1 MSLLLGVRGSDQ
13 KTENIVQQPGS
24 FYNGNPSS
32 SIWGN
37 PPLQSLWCEYP
48 LADEILSSSSSTAV
62 PSASSTASAFKSS
75 AGMAEE
81 KHWTENDA
89 AREEGFNL
97 SRAEDFGYAR
107 TSIQQNGKLI
117 NTYRTSDPPISP
129 FTFGNSPQ
137 SALFGNDRR
146 DASTFSAEDFSQEF
160 LKNEKPAVDEGGRR
174 AYVEPCFTC
183 RNEKSWKLGTSD
195 VEAKPSLRSSSHNS
209 SAILQKSTSEVKMR
223 VLESESIFC
232 PDGNN
237 SICSEST
244 DSKHTFTEKKTPEV
258 FVFGASGLG
267 GSSFKSSAP
276 QQKLFQSP
284 FAATSSRSRTSKF
297 KRHSNVL
304 KEKGLAPLGAINI
317 QQFAPTF
324 SRDASP
330 LSNTGI
336 DSATDSS
343 QLDEAE
349 CSDAGIWPEDSIDVS
364 IDFEADDQLQ
374 SESIR
379 EDDAGAAMQN
389 RVPSSAHEYFSNT
402 ANKGS
407 ALNFNP
413 DWQAHDFSHQRLQED
428 YLSQAQETQHGTNSQ
443 TLDEH
448 FGSWWPF
455 QSTSEV
461 DGREK
466 WEAKG
471 SLKTS
476 KEKCMPAHLVD
487 AAGELIEAVERGDLS
502 DIKFHLPYTEQSE
515 SSLQSSLGGSA
526 EIFESSD
533 GRVSN
538 LKYPGQFLAKE
549 PTETAGGNAMDS
561 VWKLGGKDS
570 SEPFVFGA
578 AQQQAGHIG
587 QRVFGRS
594 GSNNLKDEGLQ
605 ECFEG
610 FTAGSGASIASGLS
624 SSSASFSFGTNY
636 GSAVY
641 KGAASM
647 DNQPFSHSSV
657 FTTSKP
663 VTKATNCFSEGAH
676 SSSFIEHDKEGPTG
690 EFSGPLSRSESSASE
705 GSPTR
710 ATSDKPFNQS
720 ECFEFHGSVKDGN
733 NSSQM
738 ATGKNKA
745 RTCSKARRQVR
756 GVNRSRRATQSASFK
771 NMTTPMDFSP
781 SASVPELSSGTTIM
795 EQPYLNFNASNNV
808 DDTDF
813 LTQLSEIPNMT
824 EFSAAAA
831 CSSAGNVEGIS
842 DFQGGNHVFE
852 GANEWTEQSLFS
864 SKRSGKWK
872 RRGLDEGQSPSPYQ
886 EAQGLAEHLEREDI
900 SAFTDFTFKPES
912 SSYEPRFTFG
922 ASSSYA
928 ISSPIQH
935 RYAQR
940 PQREKSGEVFEDLS
954 TDSTMRLP
962 DDLVSLNQDSSH
974 RFVPGISGS
983 PNAVKS
989 AAAEQ
994 VCESWRLR
1002 GNQAYGNGDFP
1013 KAEEYYSRGA
1023 SSVSPDETSQSC
1035 IRASMLC
1042 YSNRAATRMAVGR
1055 MREALA
1061 DCKRAMVVDP
1071 SFLRVRLRAA
1081 SCHLALG
1088 ESKAAADMFKECLKY
1103 AKESSKPDAKI
1114 LAEAMEGVKKS
1125 QQLDEYSERALELLQ
1140 KQTSMDSTSAL
1151 QLLNEALSIS
1161 SFSEPLHELKAQ
1173 VLLSLRRY
1181 EECLQFCEQTLPAA
1195 ERSHGSAVHDKNQDA
1210 YLKEACQSNEN
1221 GHLKL
1226 WRWRLSA
1233 KALYHLGKLEDSL
1246 ELLVKHDEVL
1256 SGCPIDKATN
1266 SESLAPFMEN
1276 LHDLLRH
1283 KAAGNEAFQLGKHA
1297 EAVEHYTAALACNG
1311 DSRPFNAVCF
1321 CNRAAASQALG
1332 HIADAIADCS
1342 RAIALDAVYPKALS
1356 RRATLHEMIR
1366 DYGQAC
1372 NDLRRLIALLEDK
1385 NNETS
1390 KGVGSNVNAQDLR
1403 QARERLEKGEDE
1415 MKKGY
1420 PIDQY
1425 LVLGV
1430 DFSCSA
1436 SEIKKAYRKA
1446 ALKHHPDKAGQF
1458 LARSEVGDDG
1468 GLWKEVGDEVRR
1480 DAERLF
1486 KLIGE
1491 AYAILSDATK
1501 RLRYDMEEENRK
1513 LRGKDS
1519 NNQVSSSTSEG
1530 YRSQYEKSGRRQR
1543 DRWDAWQGY
1552 APQHQRW
1559 QSGPDAA
1566 QPDTYGA

>member
-32 SIWGN
+32 SNWGN
-37 PPLQSLWCEYP
+37 PPLQSLWREYP

-81 KHWTENDA
+81 KHWQDTTENDA

-97 SRAEDFGYAR
+97 SRPEDFGYAR
-107 TSIQQNGKLI
+107 TNIQQNGKLS
-117 NTYRTSDPPISP
+117 NTYRTSDPPITP
-129 FTFGNSPQ
+129 FTFGNSSQ
-137 SALFGNDRR
+137 SALFGNDRM

-160 LKNEKPAVDEGGRR
+160 LKNENPTVDEGGRR
-174 AYVEPCFTC
+174 VYVEPRFTC

-195 VEAKPSLRSSSHNS
+195 VEAKPSLHSYSHNP

-232 PDGNN
+232 PDGKNP
-237 SICSEST
+237 ICSDST
-244 DSKHTFTEKKTPEV
+244 NSKHTFTEKKTPEV
-258 FVFGASGLG
+258 FVFGASGSG

-276 QQKLFQSP
+276 QQKLFQSS

-304 KEKGLAPLGAINI
+304 KGKGLAPLGGINI

-364 IDFEADDQLQ
+364 IDFEADGQLQ
-374 SESIR
+374 SELMR

-389 RVPSSAHEYFSNT
+389 RGPFSAPEYFSNT
-402 ANKGS
+402 DKEGS
-407 ALNFNP
+407 VLNFNSN
-413 DWQAHDFSHQRLQED
+413 WQAHDSERLQED
-428 YLSQAQETQHGTNSQ
+428 YLSQAQETQHGTNSK

-461 DGREK
+461 DGREN

-487 AAGELIEAVERGDLS
+487 AAGEPIEAVERGDLS
-502 DIKFHLPYTEQSE
+502 DLKFHSAYAEQPE

-526 EIFESSD
+526 EIFEPSD

-561 VWKLGGKDS
+561 VWKLDGKDP

-578 AQQQAGHIG
+578 AQQQAGHVG
-587 QRVFGRS
+587 QRGFGRS

-605 ECFEG
+605 DSFEG
-610 FTAGSGASIASGLS
+610 FTAGSGASNASGLS
-624 SSSASFSFGTNY
+624 SSSASFSFGTNF

-676 SSSFIEHDKEGPTG
+676 SSSFIDHDKEGPTG

-705 GSPTR
+705 GSPTK

-720 ECFEFHGSVKDGN
+720 ECFEFHGIVKDGN

-745 RTCSKARRQVR
+745 RTYSKAKRQLR
-756 GVNRSRRATQSASFK
+756 GVNRSQRATQSASFK

-781 SASVPELSSGTTIM
+781 SANVPELSSGTTIM
-795 EQPYLNFNASNNV
+795 EQPYLNFSASNNV
-808 DDTDF
+808 DDTEF

-842 DFQGGNHVFE
+842 DFQGGKQVFE

-872 RRGLDEGQSPSPYQ
+872 RRGLDEGQSPSPYL

-900 SAFTDFTFKPES
+900 SAFTDFTVKPEA

-928 ISSPIQH
+928 ISSPIQR

-954 TDSTMRLP
+954 TESTMRLP
-962 DDLVSLNQDSSH
+962 DDLVSLNQGRQFQPKSAPCSSFPLTPVDKSRPFGALKTSIANQSHSYVKGSEESTPAISDSSH

-1140 KQTSMDSTSAL
+1140 KQTFMDSTSAL

-1173 VLLSLRRY
+1173 VLLSLRRH

-1256 SGCPIDKATN
+1256 LGRPIDKGTN
-1266 SESLAPFMEN
+1266 SESLAPFVAN

-1356 RRATLHEMIR
+1356 RRATLHELIR
-1366 DYGQAC
+1366 DYGQVC

-1403 QARERLEKGEDE
+1403 QARERLEKGEEE

-1420 PIDQY
+1420 PIDHY
-1425 LVLGV
+1425 LVLYV
-1430 DFSCSA
+1430 FFFLLFHPSNLLSCES
-1436 SEIKKAYRKA
+1436 YV
-1446 ALKHHPDKAGQF
+1446 LK
-1458 LARSEVGDDG
+1458 L
-1468 GLWKEVGDEVRR
+1468 
-1480 DAERLF
+1480 
-1486 KLIGE
+1486 
-1491 AYAILSDATK
+1491 
-1501 RLRYDMEEENRK
+1501 
-1513 LRGKDS
+1513 
-1519 NNQVSSSTSEG
+1519 
-1530 YRSQYEKSGRRQR
+1530 
-1543 DRWDAWQGY
+1543 
-1552 APQHQRW
+1552 
-1559 QSGPDAA
+1559 
-1566 QPDTYGA
+1566 